1 MVTEMKA
8 GGVGAQRKSSAVGD
22 RIEKQ
27 RANMDYLRDH
37 YEELLKKYP
46 NHWVIVSAGKVVDAE
61 SNASQLIRSVN
72 RVKSSN
78 KMLYYLASPKKR
90 MLL

>member
-1 MVTEMKA
+1 MATKIKA
-8 GGVGAQRKSSAVGD
+8 EETGTQRKSGTVVD
-22 RIEKQ
+22 QIEKQ

-37 YEELLKKYP
+37 YEALLKKYP
-46 NHWVIVSAGKVVDAE
+46 NHWVIVSGGKVVDTE
-61 SNASQLIRSVN
+61 SNASQLIRSLN

-78 KMLYYLASPKKR
+78 KLLYYLASPKKR